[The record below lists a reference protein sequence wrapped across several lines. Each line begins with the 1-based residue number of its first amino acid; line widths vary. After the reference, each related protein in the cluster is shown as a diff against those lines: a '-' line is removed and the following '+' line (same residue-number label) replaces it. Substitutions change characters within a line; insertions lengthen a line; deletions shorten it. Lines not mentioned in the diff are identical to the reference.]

1 MCVLSEAFLVYQ
13 HSGGRTVGERVWN
26 LACWWWCSRRSPRM
40 RSLVFEAAEFWDKV
54 HRKYIDTYCTGL
66 PKVNFGF
73 LKTCILDFRQYTKAL
88 MYLVCTSNTKTQ
100 IKNTSKLC
108 NIGLKC
114 QGLLW
119 VTLYIRT
126 QKNLYEFQTLVVIS
140 CETFR

>member
-1 MCVLSEAFLVYQ
+1 MEYIVAAAALAKHGLYVCIKRGLFGIPTQ
-13 HSGGRTVGERVWN
+13 WRTVGERVWN

-88 MYLVCTSNTKTQ
+88 MYLVTRKR
-100 IKNTSKLC
+100 KL
-108 NIGLKC
+108 
-114 QGLLW
+114 
-119 VTLYIRT
+119 RT
-126 QKNLYEFQTLVVIS
+126 PQSSVILV
-140 CETFR
+140 